1 MHACHLILGAVA
13 AVTDYCCKRQPRK
26 IYANLTAAISR
37 MPTILPS
44 PIPLE
49 SQMSLK
55 IITVGD
61 LTDHGGV
68 VISGSPNH
76 DIRGRA
82 IARLGDKVDCPQ
94 PYPGGKPHGVN
105 KIITAH
111 DTLTVDGVSVAVE
124 GCTTECGCKLIG
136 SLPATVD

>member
-1 MHACHLILGAVA
+1 MHALTLKEDLCAGKAYALANNSFG
-13 AVTDYCCKRQPRK
+13 PRCDGGT
-26 IYANLTAAISR
+26 NPQTSH
-37 MPTILPS
+37 
-44 PIPLE
+44 IPLE

-55 IITVGD
+55 IIMVGD
-61 LTDHGGV
+61 KTDHGGT
-68 VISGSPNH
+68 VISGSPDH

-82 IARLGDKVDCPQ
+82 IARLGDKVDCPL

-111 DTLTVDGVSVAVE
+111 DTLTVNGVPVAVD

-136 SLPATVD
+136 SVPATVD